1 MSKRQNLPYRPA
13 PWHGVIV
20 GYAQRRRMLR
30 ARWRQWRG
38 TVLLLLSA
46 ALLMGTAVGLAYLMT
61 AFMWGDL

>member
-20 GYAQRRRMLR
+20 GYARRRMLR
-30 ARWRQWRG
+30 VRWQQWRG
-38 TVLLLLSA
+38 VVLLLLTA

-61 AFMWGDL
+61 ALIWGDL